1 MGADM
6 LLMKCMMES
15 DAFELTNQLLNS
27 IFEVINKNIDKMNFI
42 FDDIDVSAN
51 ANYAIRYAAENG
63 YADIVKLL
71 LKDKRVD
78 PAAGYN
84 YAIRYA
90 AANDHYDVVK
100 LLLKDKRVDPSANDN
115 EIIKKLLR
123 RGSSKDIKLIE
134 LVFSDE
140 RVKLL
145 LPPEYRDDIEKLLD
159 EYDPLK

>member
-1 MGADM
+1 
-6 LLMKCMMES
+6 MMES
-15 DAFELTNQLLNS
+15 DAFSLNNLLLNS

-51 ANYAIRYAAENG
+51 NNYAIRYAAENG

-78 PAAGYN
+78 P
-84 YAIRYA
+84 
-90 AANDHYDVVK
+90 
-100 LLLKDKRVDPSANDN
+100 SAQYN

-123 RGSSKDIKLIE
+123 RGASKDIKLIE

-145 LPPEYRDDIEKLLD
+145 LPPEYREDIEKLLD

>member
-1 MGADM
+1 
-6 LLMKCMMES
+6 MMES
-15 DAFELTNQLLNS
+15 DAFSLNNLLLNS

-51 ANYAIRYAAENG
+51 NNYAIRYAAENG

-100 LLLKDKRVDPSANDN
+100 LLLKDKRVDPSAQYN

-123 RGSSKDIKLIE
+123 RGASKDIKLIE

-145 LPPEYRDDIEKLLD
+145 LPPEYREDIEKLLD